1 MSKIALGS
9 PGDPVTGLSR
19 RAYLQSCC
27 GLAASVAG
35 CLSDSTNV
43 NSGPDPAQSTV
54 NRTSESTDA
63 NRPFEFPP
71 DHCVP
76 SEEPSGSG
84 RLSVPFDSRGRFRC
98 GGVLLDGMEELSHWS
113 TLDGHLSAD
122 SERYFGGGQSA
133 VLETDGSTNRAWI
146 SREFDPGLDLSAHDL
161 SVAVHPGG
169 GATKAEMLRVQVL
182 APDYQNRVDMRH
194 GVGKL
199 GGWFRMDLGPSV
211 IKGEPDLRNVR
222 EIRLQSLKGGDR
234 SLRLN
239 VDELRIVPKADRG
252 RVMITFDDIPRSQ
265 YSEAFPVMQ
274 EFGFPGVAGAIPW
287 LTENPSYI
295 SKAGLGE
302 MQEAGWDIVSHP
314 QVTDPSTPL
323 PELDRE
329 RQRAVIE
336 QSKRWLLDN
345 DFERGARFVIWPF
358 HAADSTTLELAA
370 RYHSLGFA
378 GGRPPSGIPPT
389 DPLTIGR
396 VDGDGV
402 SDTLKML
409 EFAEEYR
416 QLCVIM
422 YHQIGSDGL
431 PTDEFERT
439 LRAIE
444 QSSLEVITASDLW
457 ELMTR

>member
-1 MSKIALGS
+1 M
-9 PGDPVTGLSR
+9 
-19 RAYLQSCC
+19 
-27 GLAASVAG
+27 AG
-35 CLSDSTNV
+35 CTSVSTNA
-43 NSGPDPAQSTV
+43 NAESEPARSTV
-54 NRTSESTDA
+54 NRTNETTDA
-63 NRPFEFPP
+63 NQPFGFPP
-71 DHCVP
+71 DHCNP
-76 SEEPSGSG
+76 SEDLTGSG

-98 GGVLLDGMEELSHWS
+98 AGVLLEGMEDLSHWS

-122 SERYFGGGQSA
+122 SKRYFGGDQSA

-146 SREFDPGLDLSAHDL
+146 YREFDPGIDLSDHDL
-161 SVAVHPGG
+161 SVAVHPGR
-169 GATKAEMLRVQVL
+169 GATKAEMLRVQLL
-182 APDYQNRVDMRH
+182 APDYHNRIDMRH
-194 GVGKL
+194 GVGDL
-199 GGWFRMDLGPSV
+199 GGWFRMDLGPTV

-222 EIRLQSLKGGDR
+222 EIRLQSLKGGDTP
-234 SLRLN
+234 LRLN
-239 VDELRIVPKADRG
+239 VDELRMVPKADRG
-252 RVMITFDDIPRSQ
+252 RVMVTFDDIPRSQ
-265 YSEAFPVMQ
+265 YSEAFPLMQ

-287 LTENPSYI
+287 LTNDPSYI
-295 SKAGLGE
+295 SKAELSE

-314 QVTDPSTPL
+314 QVTNPSTSL

-329 RQRAVIE
+329 RQRAEIE
-336 QSKRWLLDN
+336 RSKRWLLDN
-345 DFERGARFVIWPF
+345 GFVRGAQFVIWPF

-409 EFAEEYR
+409 EFAEEHR

-422 YHQIGSDGL
+422 YHGIGADGL

-439 LRAIE
+439 MRAIK

-457 ELMTR
+457 ELMRR